1 MAANRCRPG
10 LPGQLKALVTRLAT
24 DRSEICLS
32 DGSARDPPLP
42 WTGSSNFGCDCLNT
56 ALPGYRTGMDDSDGP
71 LHALFEERE
80 LLIRCLDALEETRI
94 AVERADLALATALV
108 AARYENVLADAF
120 YPQIV
125 DSLGTLEAVDHGE
138 DLLAITRTA
147 IAALRG
153 DMRGVEPI
161 SAHVSDPEGL
171 EEDIDSMT
179 ASLRSLLAYED
190 DELFKL
196 VEQLKPEDVAALRA
210 RIDVVSA
217 HQTTLPDPPNNAVMR
232 KLAEVAES
240 ITTSVHDRS
249 TAWNPGIDGVL
260 NGSD

>member
-1 MAANRCRPG
+1 
-10 LPGQLKALVTRLAT
+10 
-24 DRSEICLS
+24 
-32 DGSARDPPLP
+32 
-42 WTGSSNFGCDCLNT
+42 
-56 ALPGYRTGMDDSDGP
+56 MDDSNGP
-71 LHALFEERE
+71 LHALFEERV

-125 DSLGTLEAVDHGE
+125 DSLGTLGAVDHGE
-138 DLLAITRTA
+138 DLLANTRTA
-147 IAALRG
+147 IAAVRG

-161 SAHVSDPEGL
+161 NAHVSDPEGL

-196 VEQLKPEDVAALRA
+196 VEQLKPEDVAALRS
-210 RIDVVSA
+210 RIDEVSA
-217 HQTTLPDPPNNAVMR
+217 HQTTLPDPPDNAVMR

-249 TAWNPGIDGVL
+249 TRWNPGIDGVL